1 MSFRSI
7 SLKKFSI
14 LFLSCFFIPVFVY
27 GQKQIENKEIFST
40 FLDTTE
46 KSLVMVGEN
55 HSSSVGSTIYPELI
69 EFLNKENGLNTLL
82 IEFGS
87 SEAYF
92 YDLYLQTGEEKWL
105 NYTIFGGA
113 YKDWKKAWRR
123 IYKFNNTL
131 DRSLEIRGIDF
142 ERARTFGYAL
152 YKIFSGYDE
161 RPQFVDSLMSVVS
174 DTTFYNTH
182 TIGYP
187 TERDKKFIS
196 NTRVLLKENRS
207 TIKKMV
213 NDHEFVFIDG
223 MIKNQAMDYG
233 KNREK
238 NIARNTQHIIEVESA
253 DDFLLLIGRDHAYRD
268 AIYDDKPRL
277 VSLLHSNSSIKTLAG
292 VILHENSQ
300 QWGKDN
306 EEPITLFEVRDK
318 KPWKEYYQKI
328 DGKAKKEIT
337 VIPLRDDLK
346 PLASYTDY
354 IIVARNQGPVNF

>member
-1 MSFRSI
+1 MVLRFI
-7 SLKKFSI
+7 SLKKLSI
-14 LFLSCFFIPVFVY
+14 ILLSCFVIPALAY
-27 GQKQIENKEIFST
+27 SQGQIENKELFST
-40 FLDTTE
+40 FLDTTDT
-46 KSLVMVGEN
+46 SLVMVGEN
-55 HSSSVGSTIYPELI
+55 HSSSVGSTIYPELV
-69 EFLNKENGLNTLL
+69 EYLNKENGLNTLL

-113 YKDWKKAWRR
+113 YKDWKKAWRK
-123 IYKFNNTL
+123 IYKFNQTL
-131 DRSLEIRGIDF
+131 DQPLKIIGIDF

-161 RPQFVDSLMSVVS
+161 RPKFADSLMSVVS

-187 TERDKKFIS
+187 TEKDKKFVS
-196 NTRVLLKENRS
+196 STRALLKENRS
-207 TIKKMV
+207 TIKNMV
-213 NDHEFVFIDG
+213 NDHEFTFIDG

-233 KNREK
+233 KNREE
-238 NIARNTQHIIEVESA
+238 NIARNTQRIIEAEPA

-300 QWGKDN
+300 QWGKDY

-318 KPWKEYYQKI
+318 IPWKEYYQKI
-328 DGKAKKEIT
+328 DGKAVSNFT
-337 VIPLRDDLK
+337 VIPLRDDLQ

-354 IIVARNQGPVNF
+354 IIVARNQGPIAF